1 MGARVVV
8 VGSINVDSVVRVDAH
23 PSPGE
28 TVLGLGVELLPGGKG
43 ANLAAGAA
51 AAGADVQLIGRVGD
65 DDLGR
70 RYVERLAEHGVDV
83 SAVSVD
89 GERPTGQAFI
99 TVAASGENSIIVIAG
114 ANGGVEADAAAHAIP
129 DDAAVVVVQLELA
142 PAVAEAV
149 LRRARALGALAVLNP
164 SPVSPAA
171 SALLELA
178 DVVIVNEHE
187 WAALGEPADA
197 CVTLGGAGARWGA
210 ARVAP
215 DPVEAVDTTGAGDA
229 FAGALVARLA
239 AGATREDALRDAV
252 AAGARATTY
261 AGAQPWGFSAPA
273 PRSSDAQ

>member
-8 VGSINVDSVVRVDAH
+8 VGSINVDSVVRVETH
-23 PSPGE
+23 PAPGE

-51 AAGADVQLIGRVGD
+51 AAGADVLLIGRVGD

-83 SAVSVD
+83 SAVAVD
-89 GERPTGQAFI
+89 GGQPTGQAFI
-99 TVAASGENSIIVIAG
+99 TVAGSGENSIIVIAG
-114 ANGGVEADAAAHAIP
+114 ANAGLAPDAAARAIP
-129 DDAAVVVVQLELA
+129 DDTAIVVSQLELE

-149 LRRARALGALAVLNP
+149 LRRGRALGALTVLNA

-187 WAALGEPADA
+187 WAALGSPSDA
-197 CVTLGGAGARWGA
+197 CVTLGAAGARWGDADA
-210 ARVAP
+210 AP
-215 DPVEAVDTTGAGDA
+215 GPVDVVDTTGAGDA
-229 FAGALVARLA
+229 FAGALVAALA
-239 AGATREDALRDAV
+239 AGAARADALAAAV
-252 AAGARATTY
+252 EAGARATTW
-261 AGAQPWGFSAPA
+261 AGAQPWGFGA
-273 PRSSDAQ
+273 